1 MKFKNIN
8 EKETENI
15 EKKIK
20 DKGTGAWAKSVPG
33 RPISQTRA
41 SPLYA
46 LFSLLL
52 WHFHVGPAA
61 RAHRVQTDGGW
72 LSPRPLTAGP
82 RRQNLSPPRSDS
94 NRSCSRRPRLAAEL
108 AGRCTE
114 PRLIRRTSP
123 VGLRR
128 STIKLSP
135 LPWIRIIGASFVTS
149 LATSKQGGTSHPGN
163 WATGVVGSSVTS
175 QGASP
180 CL

>member
-1 MKFKNIN
+1 LKFKKIN

-15 EKKIK
+15 EKKEKIK
-20 DKGTGAWAKSVPG
+20 ESAP
-33 RPISQTRA
+33 RPNLSLV
-41 SPLYA
+41 SPFLKPA
-46 LFSLLL
+46 PTHSMLFFSLLL

-123 VGLRR
+123 VGLHR

-135 LPWIRIIGASFVTS
+135 LPRIRIIGASFMTS
-149 LATSKQGGTSHPGN
+149 LSIELLEIGQGPLR
-163 WATGVVGSSVTS
+163 A
-175 QGASP
+175 
-180 CL
+180 C